1 MSVEM
6 VQNLIE
12 NLPPFGT
19 SACQICHQN
28 IAPKIHEF
36 GCIFLVS
43 SFAQKLVPI
52 GRPIFDLETGQYF
65 EKISEPVVRKVE
77 RFEVS
82 PKAFSCVKFCRH
94 HFEKFLF
101 IFVKSDSSAKHSTS
115 EFCFKN
121 LEQNC
126 SENFGQKYTF

>member
-1 MSVEM
+1 
-6 VQNLIE
+6 
-12 NLPPFGT
+12 
-19 SACQICHQN
+19 
-28 IAPKIHEF
+28 
-36 GCIFLVS
+36 VS

-52 GRPIFDLETGQYF
+52 GRPIFASETGQYF

-94 HFEKFLF
+94 NFVKFLF
-101 IFVKSDSSAKHSTS
+101 MFAKSDGSAKHSTS
-115 EFCFKN
+115 EFCSKN

-126 SENFGQKYTF
+126 SEIFGQMYTI